1 MKNCPNCQNS
11 DVPDKATKCPY
22 CLYTFEVE
30 EKGPKIIY
38 DPKPPIPSPPP
49 APDPGPKDFTGEIPE
64 TGKTTPAAPKKKG
77 GKWVVLI
84 GITVVVV
91 LIIKSCSGKEDT
103 ADSEQSTNN
112 NSNGSGSTRNNTS
125 KIDSTLLDEAD
136 EKLANA
142 KTAYDEENYSE
153 GALPQSR
160 EALQD
165 YLQITEDSKA
175 QGELVDRVDDAY
187 ALYQAVIMRVS
198 EGIMDQGPIPGGY
211 EQISDYLKEA
221 MDMANTLYENGYVV
235 DNSEVSNLQDTLVNT
250 YKEMYIQAINNITTY
265 DHWSRDEAWNIAEQA
280 YNVGNENGTPVLFSL
295 DDLDDPLRLRYEYC
309 LAMVTRKRC
318 ETGLADG
325 SMSYADA
332 VQTLASILEETDYNP
347 LLLQDMVN
355 YGQQAGMNVE
365 NYRYAYEMILD
376 IIQREEGITIGG
388 DVDLDHFWYFN
399 DLDGDSS
406 YRVGDYGTTSYVR
419 SWIRNNI
426 SGIL

>member
-1 MKNCPNCQNS
+1 M
-11 DVPDKATKCPY
+11 
-22 CLYTFEVE
+22 
-30 EKGPKIIY
+30 
-38 DPKPPIPSPPP
+38 
-49 APDPGPKDFTGEIPE
+49 
-64 TGKTTPAAPKKKG
+64 
-77 GKWVVLI
+77 LI

-91 LIIKSCSGKEDT
+91 LIIKSCAGKEDT
-103 ADSEQSTNN
+103 ADSVQSTNN

-153 GALPQSR
+153 GAL
-160 EALQD
+160 
-165 YLQITEDSKA
+165 
-175 QGELVDRVDDAY
+175 DRVDDAY

>member
-1 MKNCPNCQNS
+1 MKICPNCQNS

-22 CLYTFEVE
+22 CLYVFEVE
-30 EKGPKIIY
+30 EKGKIY

-103 ADSEQSTNN
+103 ADSVQSTNN

-325 SMSYADA
+325 SMSYVDA

>member
-1 MKNCPNCQNS
+1 MKICPNCQNT

-22 CLYTFEVE
+22 CLYVFEVE

-49 APDPGPKDFTGEIPE
+49 GPNPGPKDFTGEISE
-64 TGKTTPAAPKKKG
+64 TGKATPAAPKKKG

-103 ADSEQSTNN
+103 ADSVQSTNN

-153 GALPQSR
+153 AALPQSR

-175 QGELVDRVDDAY
+175 QGELADRVDDAY

-295 DDLDDPLRLRYEYC
+295 DDLFYSQLGVKLCSMAGGGVQKIYMVFLREPSRRDRSGSDLFHLRDGFEIKMNFDRNVSCFIFVNALMHDDFF
-309 LAMVTRKRC
+309 
-318 ETGLADG
+318 D
-325 SMSYADA
+325 
-332 VQTLASILEETDYNP
+332 
-347 LLLQDMVN
+347 
-355 YGQQAGMNVE
+355 
-365 NYRYAYEMILD
+365 
-376 IIQREEGITIGG
+376 
-388 DVDLDHFWYFN
+388 
-399 DLDGDSS
+399 
-406 YRVGDYGTTSYVR
+406 
-419 SWIRNNI
+419 
-426 SGIL
+426 

>member
-1 MKNCPNCQNS
+1 MKICPNCQNS

-187 ALYQAVIMRVS
+187 ALYQVVIMRVS

>member
-1 MKNCPNCQNS
+1 MKICPNCQNS

-64 TGKTTPAAPKKKG
+64 TGKATPTAPKKKG

>member
-1 MKNCPNCQNS
+1 MKICPNCQNS

-103 ADSEQSTNN
+103 ADSVQSTNN

>member
-1 MKNCPNCQNS
+1 MKICPNCQNS

-22 CLYTFEVE
+22 CLYVFEVE
-30 EKGPKIIY
+30 EKGKIY

-103 ADSEQSTNN
+103 ADSVQSTNN

-211 EQISDYLKEA
+211 EQISDYLLPIA
-221 MDMANTLYENGYVV
+221 R
-235 DNSEVSNLQDTLVNT
+235 
-250 YKEMYIQAINNITTY
+250 
-265 DHWSRDEAWNIAEQA
+265 DH
-280 YNVGNENGTPVLFSL
+280 
-295 DDLDDPLRLRYEYC
+295 
-309 LAMVTRKRC
+309 
-318 ETGLADG
+318 
-325 SMSYADA
+325 
-332 VQTLASILEETDYNP
+332 
-347 LLLQDMVN
+347 
-355 YGQQAGMNVE
+355 
-365 NYRYAYEMILD
+365 
-376 IIQREEGITIGG
+376 
-388 DVDLDHFWYFN
+388 
-399 DLDGDSS
+399 S
-406 YRVGDYGTTSYVR
+406 YRAS
-419 SWIRNNI
+419 
-426 SGIL
+426 

>member
-1 MKNCPNCQNS
+1 MKICPNCQNS

-77 GKWVVLI
+77 GKWVVMI

-388 DVDLDHFWYFN
+388 DVNLDHFWYFN